1 VGGRSTNNPRGF
13 DNRLVIVAR
22 REQIA
27 HDLWSYGE
35 DDLAERVANRDQVS
49 GAQIGLIC
57 GVAWKYATED
67 KYALP
72 SGYGMTISKA
82 LAHAAV
88 EVLEGEERDLA
99 RKRRRPGSVID

>member
-1 VGGRSTNNPRGF
+1 
-13 DNRLVIVAR
+13 VIIAR

-27 HDLWSYGE
+27 HDLWSFGE
-35 DDLAERVANRDQVS
+35 DELAERVADREQVT
-49 GAQIGLIC
+49 GEQIGLIC

-67 KYALP
+67 KYAIP
-72 SGYGMTISKA
+72 SGYGMMMSKA

-88 EVLEGEERDLA
+88 EVIEGEERELA